1 MITADTLQTLTT
13 FSSGALSKALSVC
26 GYEDMKF
33 SGCKF
38 LGLTN
43 GGQFC
48 YRVDYLEEDGRGA
61 TSGKVFLTY
70 DPAEGRVSADI
81 G

>member
-26 GYEDMKF
+26 GHEGMKF

-48 YRVDYLEEDGRGA
+48 YRVEYFEEDQRGA

-70 DPAEGRVSADI
+70 NPAEGKVIADI
-81 G
+81 S

>member
-1 MITADTLQTLTT
+1 
-13 FSSGALSKALSVC
+13 
-26 GYEDMKF
+26 MKF

-48 YRVDYLEEDGRGA
+48 YRVEYFEEDQRGA

-70 DPAEGRVSADI
+70 NPAEGKVIADI
-81 G
+81 S